1 MGKSII
7 EYSTINIILKK
18 ILGMKKIFKSL
29 FLLFI
34 ASTTFAQEEKS
45 THLGLKVAPSLAW
58 LKSDTKGYESNG
70 SKFGFTY
77 GLIADFNFSPKYA
90 FGTGID
96 ISYRSGKFKTVF
108 FNKDT
113 VISTNS
119 SYTMQYIEIPVTLK
133 LKTNEIGSL
142 TYFIQIGISP
152 GINIRAKKSF
162 KSITQ
167 TTVAGVIKSSPSSED
182 DIENNNEIN
191 NFNLSMVIG
200 GGAEYNISGET
211 ILIGGLQFNN
221 GFLDAFDGTPK
232 VNTNYLALTL
242 GVLF

>member
-1 MGKSII
+1 
-7 EYSTINIILKK
+7 
-18 ILGMKKIFKSL
+18 MKKIHRSL
-29 FLLFI
+29 LLLFI
-34 ASTTFAQEEKS
+34 TTTSFAQEDNS

-77 GLIADFNFSPKYA
+77 GIIADFNFASKYA

-96 ISYRSGKFKTVF
+96 ISYRGGKFKTIDEFKTVF
-108 FNKDT
+108 FNEDSI
-113 VISTNS
+113 ISTNS

-142 TYFIQIGISP
+142 TYFIQVGVSP
-152 GINIRAKKSF
+152 GINISAKKSF
-162 KSITQ
+162 ESSTQ
-167 TTVAGVIKSSPSSED
+167 TTVGGVIQSTSSPED
-182 DIENNNEIN
+182 DIENNKEIN
-191 NFNLSMVIG
+191 NFNFSMVIG

-221 GFLDAFDGTPK
+221 GFLDAFDGSPK